1 MPLLGNKKRKSETS
15 KAQREGK
22 RRIQVNEIA
31 SIVNKI
37 AANLNFSTNS
47 KIAISKDDHQ
57 FIIRGTVE
65 SSADEHFLLI
75 SQLYFFH
82 RGERTTNY

>member
-1 MPLLGNKKRKSETS
+1 MRTNWK
-15 KAQREGK
+15 
-22 RRIQVNEIA
+22 VNEIA
-31 SIVNKI
+31 SIVNEIAPNVNEIAPNVNEI

-57 FIIRGTVE
+57 FIICGTVE

-75 SQLYFFH
+75 SQL
-82 RGERTTNY
+82 